1 MRFKAQNETCKTTPS
16 WEGQRHEIPASDHD
30 ELLSLMGDVLDALE
44 AQAEQEHPGLSDK
57 ALLAGDSEFAK
68 ASRDPAR
75 KDAASISERKAWLA
89 IYGPMTDVL
98 TD

>member
-1 MRFKAQNETCKTTPS
+1 MSRKYKISPT
-16 WEGQRHEIPASDHD
+16 WEGQRHEIPASEHD
-30 ELLSLMGDVLDALE
+30 DLLSLMGDVLDALE
-44 AQAEQEHPGLSDK
+44 TQAEHPGLSDK

-68 ASRDPAR
+68 ASRDSAT

-98 TD
+98 ID